1 MILIF
6 TSILYLLG
14 GVDAQLK
21 CARCNDF
28 NGALLPSGAFI
39 PQVELVVNNFI
50 AEDGCKMANFK
61 CVVLEKGHS
70 TTAYISDPT
79 TGERLVTYEPSQ
91 TESLGGNVTCVA
103 SSNSAGWRFNGVQA
117 KFNCDIKWGSEAG
130 MGSGDLTF
138 PPEEPTTTTTT
149 TTSTTTTTT
158 VPPTT
163 TPTTTSTTTKPTTTP
178 TTTSTTTKPTTTP
191 TTTTT
196 TVQPTTTTPKDI
208 CHCDCDD
215 SSYDEGNYH
224 TGYY

>member
-21 CARCNDF
+21 CARCSDF
-28 NGALLPSGAFI
+28 NGVLLPPGAFI

-103 SSNSAGWRFNGVQA
+103 SSNSAGWRFNGGQA

-130 MGSGDLTF
+130 MGPGDLTF
-138 PPEEPTTTTTT
+138 PPEEPTTTTT
-149 TTSTTTTTT
+149 
-158 VPPTT
+158 
-163 TPTTTSTTTKPTTTP
+163 PTTTP

-196 TVQPTTTTPKDI
+196 TAKPTTTPTTTTTTTTVQPTTTTPEDT
-208 CHCDCDD
+208 CHCDCED
-215 SSYDEGNYH
+215 SSYDEGSYH